1 MQDVGMNVTVKLTG
15 TLVARTGT
23 HEARVAVPDDAT
35 VANVVDELA
44 EQYGPQVRAGVL
56 DGQRLRSDTVVVR
69 ETFDSTETLST
80 YSSLESGDTVRFQLN
95 V

>member
-1 MQDVGMNVTVKLTG
+1 MNVTVELTG

-23 HEARVAVPDDAT
+23 HRARVAVPDDAT
-35 VANVVDELA
+35 VADVVDELA
-44 EQYGPQVRAGVL
+44 DQYGPQVRAGVL

-69 ETFDSTETLST
+69 ESFDSTERLST
-80 YSSLESGDTVRFQLN
+80 RSPLENGDTVRFELN

>member
-1 MQDVGMNVTVKLTG
+1 MNVTVKLTG

-23 HEARVAVPDDAT
+23 REARIAVSDNAT
-35 VANVVDELA
+35 VRDVVEELA
-44 EQYGPQVRAGVL
+44 DQYGSQVRAGVL

-69 ETFDSTETLST
+69 ERFDSTETLST
-80 YSSLESGDTVRFQLN
+80 ASSLENGDTVRFRLN

>member
-1 MQDVGMNVTVKLTG
+1 MNVTVKLTG

-23 HEARVAVPDDAT
+23 HEARVAVADGAT
-35 VANVVDELA
+35 VGDVVEKLA
-44 EQYGPQVRAGVL
+44 DSYGPQVRAGVL

-69 ETFDSTETLST
+69 ESVDSSETLST
-80 YSSLESGDTVRFQLN
+80 ASALENGDTVRFSLN

>member
-1 MQDVGMNVTVKLTG
+1 MNVTVMLTG

-23 HEARVAVPDDAT
+23 RKARVAVPEDAT
-35 VANVVDELA
+35 VADVVDKLA
-44 EQYGPQVRAGVL
+44 EEYGPQVRAGVL

-69 ETFDSTETLST
+69 ESFDSTETLST
-80 YSSLESGDTVRFQLN
+80 ESPLENGDTVRFQLK

>member
-1 MQDVGMNVTVKLTG
+1 MNVTVKLTR
-15 TLVARTGT
+15 TLVARTVT

-35 VANVVDELA
+35 VADVVDELA

-69 ETFDSTETLST
+69 ERFDSTETLST
-80 YSSLESGDTVRFQLN
+80 GSSLENGDTVRFRLN

>member
-1 MQDVGMNVTVKLTG
+1 MNVTVELTG

-23 HEARVAVPDDAT
+23 RKARVAVPEDAT
-35 VANVVDELA
+35 VADVVETLA
-44 EQYGPQVRAGVL
+44 DKYGPQVRAGVL

-69 ETFDSTETLST
+69 ESFDSTETLST
-80 YSSLESGDTVRFQLN
+80 GSSLENGDTVRFSLN

>member
-1 MQDVGMNVTVKLTG
+1 MNVTIKLTG

-35 VANVVDELA
+35 VADVVDELA

-80 YSSLESGDTVRFQLN
+80 GSSLENGDTVRFQLN

>member
-1 MQDVGMNVTVKLTG
+1 MNVTVKLTG

-23 HEARVAVPDDAT
+23 RKARVAVPDDAT
-35 VANVVDELA
+35 VADVVDELA
-44 EQYGPQVRAGVL
+44 DQYGPQVRAGVL

-69 ETFDSTETLST
+69 ERFDSTETLST
-80 YSSLESGDTVRFQLN
+80 RSSLDNGDTVRFSLN

>member
-1 MQDVGMNVTVKLTG
+1 MNVTVELTG

-23 HEARVAVPDDAT
+23 REARVAVPEDAT
-35 VANVVDELA
+35 VADVIEELA
-44 EQYGPQVRAGVL
+44 AEYGPQVSAGVL

-69 ETFDSTETLST
+69 ESVDATETLST
-80 YSSLESGDTVRFQLN
+80 GDSLENGDTVRFSLN

>member
-1 MQDVGMNVTVKLTG
+1 MNVTVKLTG

>member
-1 MQDVGMNVTVKLTG
+1 MNVTVKLTG

-23 HEARVAVPDDAT
+23 HQARVAVPEDAT
-35 VANVVDELA
+35 IADVIEELA
-44 EQYGPQVRAGVL
+44 ERYGPQVRAGVL

-69 ETFDSTETLST
+69 ESFDATETLST
-80 YSSLESGDTVRFQLN
+80 ASSLENGDTVRFELN

>member
-1 MQDVGMNVTVKLTG
+1 MNVTVELTG

-23 HEARVAVPDDAT
+23 RKARVAVPDDAT
-35 VANVVDELA
+35 VADVVEELA
-44 EQYGPQVRAGVL
+44 ERYGPQVRAGVL

-69 ETFDSTETLST
+69 ESFDATETLST
-80 YSSLESGDTVRFQLN
+80 GSALENGDTVRFELS